1 MSKDWKFSTS
11 EINLAAQT
19 KEAFKKSS
27 VFQYIHSAKK
37 KFSMKKTGSLT
48 NVKVY
53 NSRSK
58 IVML

>member
-37 KFSMKKTGSLT
+37 NLVWKKPEAWPMWKSIRAGQ
-48 NVKVY
+48 K
-53 NSRSK
+53 
-58 IVML
+58 